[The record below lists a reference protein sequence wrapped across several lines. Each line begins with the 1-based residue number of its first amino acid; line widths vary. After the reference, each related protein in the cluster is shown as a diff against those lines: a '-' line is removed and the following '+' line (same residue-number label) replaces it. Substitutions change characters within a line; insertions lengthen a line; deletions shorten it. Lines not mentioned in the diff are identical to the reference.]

1 MKNQFKRALVGTLV
15 ATCLT
20 GTIVRGEEPSETK
33 TPTFWDRVLFRDTK
47 TKTVETESTDKSKA
61 TENDEAMVLYHQA
74 SRRAR
79 EESDYFRRLDACD
92 RLMEIAIQRN
102 DMAMQRQV
110 EELQSRVQDVYNKR
124 TSFLTTNPSA
134 TDEASLSKSLAKESK
149 SSWGFTGRFGR
160 EKPKDLESTATAENK
175 KKSKKEDNE

>member
-1 MKNQFKRALVGTLV
+1 MQNQFKRALVGTLL
-15 ATCLT
+15 ASCMT
-20 GTIVRGEEPSETK
+20 GGLVRAEEPSETK

-47 TKTVETESTDKSKA
+47 TKTVESETTDKSKA

-102 DMAMQRQV
+102 DLAMQRQI
-110 EELQSRVQDVYNKR
+110 EDLQARVQDVYNKR
-124 TSFLTTNPSA
+124 TSFLTTNPAS

-149 SSWGFTGRFGR
+149 NNWGFNGKFGR
-160 EKPKDLESTATAENK
+160 EKPKDLEPTATAENK